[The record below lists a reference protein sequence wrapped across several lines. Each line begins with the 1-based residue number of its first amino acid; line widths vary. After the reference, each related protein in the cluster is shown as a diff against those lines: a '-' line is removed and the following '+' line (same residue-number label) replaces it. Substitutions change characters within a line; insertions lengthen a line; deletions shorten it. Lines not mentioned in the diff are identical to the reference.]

1 MPFTVISTVIALSA
15 YLYFGGQVSRAR
27 GKYGI
32 KAPATT
38 GSVEFERVFRVQQN
52 TLEQIVVFLPALWM
66 FAMYVSDIY
75 AAVLGLVWTIGRVIY
90 AQSYYK
96 DAAKRGQGY
105 VISLAVVGILL
116 LGSVIGVMLHH

>member
-38 GSVEFERVFRVQQN
+38 GSVDFERVFRVQQN

-66 FAMYVSDIY
+66 FAAYVSDLY
-75 AAVLGLVWTIGRVIY
+75 AGILGAVWTIGRVIY
-90 AQSYYK
+90 AQSYYA
-96 DAAKRGQGY
+96 DAAKRGRGY
-105 VISLAVVGILL
+105 MISLAVVGVLL
-116 LGSVIGVMLHH
+116 LGSVVGVLLHH

>member
-38 GSVEFERVFRVQQN
+38 GSVDFERVFRVQQN

-66 FAMYVSDIY
+66 FAAHVSDLY
-75 AAVLGLVWTIGRVIY
+75 AGLLGVVWTIGRVIY
-90 AQSYYK
+90 AQSYYA
-96 DAAKRGQGY
+96 DAAKRGRGY
-105 VISLAVVGILL
+105 MISLAVVGVLL
-116 LGSVIGVMLHH
+116 LGSVVGVLLHH

>member
-38 GSVEFERVFRVQQN
+38 GSVDFERVFRVQQN

-66 FAMYVSDIY
+66 FAAHVSDLY
-75 AAVLGLVWTIGRVIY
+75 AGLLGVVWTIGRVIY
-90 AQSYYK
+90 AQSYYA
-96 DAAKRGQGY
+96 DAAKRGRGY
-105 VISLAVVGILL
+105 MISLAVVGVLL
-116 LGSVIGVMLHH
+116 LGSVVGVLLLH

>member
-1 MPFTVISTVIALSA
+1 MPFTVIATVIALSA

-38 GSVEFERVFRVQQN
+38 GSPDFERVFRVQQN

-66 FAMYVSDIY
+66 FAMYVSDAY

-90 AQSYYK
+90 AESYYK
-96 DAAKRGQGY
+96 DASKRGRGY
-105 VISLAVVGILL
+105 MISLAAVGILL
-116 LGSVIGVMLHH
+116 LGSVIGVMLRH

>member
-15 YLYFGGQVSRAR
+15 YLYFGGMVSRAR

-38 GSVEFERVFRVQQN
+38 GSPDFERVFRVQQN

-66 FAMYVSDIY
+66 FSAYVSDLY
-75 AAVLGLVWTIGRVIY
+75 AGILGVVWTIGRVMY
-90 AQSYYK
+90 AQSYYV
-96 DAAKRGQGY
+96 DASKRGRGY
-105 VISLAVVGILL
+105 IISLAVVGILL
-116 LGSVIGVMLHH
+116 VGSVVGVLLHH